1 MLRLVTGT
9 PRCPL
14 ARAWFDSCAGRTGFA
29 APVFVGPLP
38 PQVAAGAEWVLQK
51 GPLGAPAPARKA
63 RRGPYFRPMHAPSLL
78 FGALALLA
86 CSQNADTRTAT
97 ASGGQ
102 RQTPAATFPET
113 FEAGTKGAYTEADEA
128 LATGPWHFQDGLI
141 GSTAQDHKDGQHAA
155 RLRGLGR
162 LTMLFDAAPG
172 VRQITVSAAAYG
184 TDGPSTWELW
194 LSRDGGRSFQQAGQ
208 AVTTSG
214 PELLPHT
221 FAGAAGEPLRVEIRK
236 TSGPKTRLNFDD
248 VVLATA
254 TGAAVAGAGTAGAIA
269 TAAPG
274 PDRPRRGQHEHG
286 QRGHAPTAQGP
297 TPAPGPATDPGDNLL
312 LGNPSGATSDPANA
326 TNYLITRPQYVTGY
340 NAQRGTPV
348 WTSWHVGRGD
358 LGQSPRQND
367 FRPDPGLPRQ
377 FYQVSPQSYG
387 GSGFDKGHNCPSGDR
402 TATLDD
408 NSATFLMSN
417 MVPQAPQNNQQTW
430 AHLEEYTRAQV
441 QRGLEAYVLM
451 GSYGR
456 GGTGKNGF
464 AQTLDQGRVTVPA
477 HIWKVVVILPEGDN
491 DLQRIAAGQARVVAI
506 DTPND
511 NSLSPDWKQYLT
523 SVDKIEA
530 ASGLDLLSALPPA
543 VQAQLQKVVDSGR
556 AN

>member
-1 MLRLVTGT
+1 
-9 PRCPL
+9 
-14 ARAWFDSCAGRTGFA
+14 
-29 APVFVGPLP
+29 
-38 PQVAAGAEWVLQK
+38 
-51 GPLGAPAPARKA
+51 
-63 RRGPYFRPMHAPSLL
+63 MHTPSLL
-78 FGALALLA
+78 LGALALLA
-86 CSQNADTRTAT
+86 CSQNADRSS
-97 ASGGQ
+97 ASAL

-113 FEAGTKGAYTEADEA
+113 FEAGTKGAYTEADEP

-141 GSTAQDHKDGQHAA
+141 GSTEQDHKDGQHAA

-162 LTMLFDAAPG
+162 LTMQFDAAAG

-208 AVTTSG
+208 PVTTRG
-214 PELLPHT
+214 PELRPHT
-221 FAGAAGEPLRVEIRK
+221 FAGAAGEPLRLEIRK
-236 TSGPKTRLNFDD
+236 TSGPKTRLNIDD
-248 VVLATA
+248 VVLTTA
-254 TGAAVAGAGTAGAIA
+254 TGPAVAVGGTAGAA
-269 TAAPG
+269 ASAAPG
-274 PDRPRRGQHEHG
+274 ADRPRRGQHEPR
-286 QRGHAPTAQGP
+286 QTPAQGP
-297 TPAPGPATDPGDNLL
+297 ATAPGPATDPGDNLL

-326 TNYLITRPQYVTGY
+326 TNYLLVRPQFTSGY
-340 NAQRGTPV
+340 NATRGIPV

-377 FYQVSPQSYG
+377 FYQVSPQSYAG
-387 GSGFDKGHNCPSGDR
+387 TGFDKGHNCPSGDR

-417 MVPQAPQNNQQTW
+417 MVPQAPHNNQQTW

-441 QRGLEAYVLM
+441 ARGLEAYVLM

-491 DLQRIAAGQARVVAI
+491 DLQRIAAGQARVVAV

-511 NSLSPDWKQYLT
+511 NGLSPDWKQYLT

>member
-1 MLRLVTGT
+1 MR
-9 PRCPL
+9 
-14 ARAWFDSCAGRTGFA
+14 
-29 APVFVGPLP
+29 
-38 PQVAAGAEWVLQK
+38 
-51 GPLGAPAPARKA
+51 
-63 RRGPYFRPMHAPSLL
+63 PSLL
-78 FGALALLA
+78 LGALALLA
-86 CSQNADTRTAT
+86 CSSNADNRTASDLRLAPT
-97 ASGGQ
+97 A
-102 RQTPAATFPET
+102 AFPET

-128 LATGPWHFQDGLI
+128 LATGPWHFQNGLI
-141 GSTAQDHKDGQHAA
+141 GGTEQDHKDGQRAA

-162 LTMLFDAAPG
+162 LTMQFDAAPG

-194 LSRDGGRSFQQAGQ
+194 LSRDGGRHWQRAG
-208 AVTTSG
+208 APVTTQG
-214 PELLPHT
+214 PQLQPHT
-221 FAGAAGEPLRVEIRK
+221 FAGAASEPLRLEIRK

-248 VVLATA
+248 VVLTTA
-254 TGAAVAGAGTAGAIA
+254 TGPAVAVGGSGAPA
-269 TAAPG
+269 TPAAQG
-274 PDRPRRGQHEHG
+274 PQHG
-286 QRGHAPTAQGP
+286 GRAPQTPTAQGP
-297 TPAPGPATDPGDNLL
+297 TAAPGPATDPGDNLL

-340 NAQRGTPV
+340 NATRGIPV

-377 FYQVSPQSYG
+377 FYQVSPQSYS

-464 AQTLDQGRVTVPA
+464 AQALDQGRVTVPA
-477 HIWKVVVILPEGDN
+477 RIWKVVVILPEGDN
-491 DLQRIAAGQARVVAI
+491 DLQRIAAGQARIVAI

-511 NSLSPDWKQYLT
+511 NGLNPDWKQYLT

-530 ASGLDLLSALPPA
+530 ATGLDLLSALPPA
-543 VQAQLQKVVDSGR
+543 TQAQLQKAVDSGR